1 MPSRHLRGVPV
12 SLLLLAGPAAAQELL
27 PRFEVATLK
36 ISPPPTGDAISVN
49 LGAFRN
55 GRFTFANVTLS
66 DAVMYAFDLPSKEL
80 LAGIDW
86 QDSVRFD
93 VVALAPAETPQPRLR
108 LMVRQLLEERLA
120 LETVREQR
128 TLRHIALVVDRNGSK
143 MKEAI
148 GPPESIPQFP
158 GRINHKR
165 MPMGLLASL
174 LSRFE
179 HQLIVDQT
187 GLSGSYEVML
197 EWAPDVVAPPGDT
210 AGPPADRPN
219 LSTAVAEQLGLRLEG
234 RRGPLEVVVITGAS
248 RTPAEN

>member
-1 MPSRHLRGVPV
+1 MPSRRALGVLV
-12 SLLLLAGPAAAQELL
+12 FLLLAGPAAAQDPF

-36 ISPPPTGDAISVN
+36 ISPPPTADAISVN

-55 GRFTFANVTLS
+55 GCFTFANVTLS

-93 VVALAPAETPQPRLR
+93 VVALAPA
-108 LMVRQLLEERLA
+108 A
-120 LETVREQR
+120 
-128 TLRHIALVVDRNGSK
+128 
-143 MKEAI
+143 
-148 GPPESIPQFP
+148 QFP

-179 HQLIVDQT
+179 HQLVVDQT
-187 GLSGSYEVML
+187 GLSGLYEVRL
-197 EWAPDVVAPPGDT
+197 EWTPDVVVPPGDAVT
-210 AGPPADRPN
+210 APPDRPN
-219 LSTAVAEQLGLRLEG
+219 LYTAVREQLGLRLEG
-234 RRGPLEVVVITGAS
+234 RRGPLDVVVVTSAS
-248 RTPAEN
+248 KTPSEN